1 MIASLKRSIQE
12 LRLSADRESS
22 AHKRIHDLGHGGL
35 FLVKDHCRLVVRRL
49 GIPHQFVRK
58 NSLLRF
64 QDIPYP
70 VPGVPS
76 PAGKRNVDLEEHG
89 LVIGF
94 GSCQRPCREQQQ
106 GSKQKD
112 HSEISIFHVITPQV
126 KDALY

>member
-76 PAGKRNVDLEEHG
+76 PADKRNVDLQDHSLFIG
-89 LVIGF
+89 L
-94 GSCQRPCREQQQ
+94 GSGQRPCPEQQQ

-112 HSEISIFHVITPQV
+112 RSEIAVFHAITPQV
-126 KDALY
+126 HNNLN